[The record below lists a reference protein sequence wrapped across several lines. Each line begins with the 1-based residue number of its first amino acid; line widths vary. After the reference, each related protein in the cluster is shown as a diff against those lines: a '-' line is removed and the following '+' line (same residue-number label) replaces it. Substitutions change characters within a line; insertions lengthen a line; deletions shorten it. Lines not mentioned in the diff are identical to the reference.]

1 MEGNTPKGER
11 RSTAL
16 LTAYTSRNLKWNE
29 RIEAFHYAGLLN
41 GLLATFPRGKSR
53 PLLFPC
59 LRNDEV

>member
-29 RIEAFHYAGLLN
+29 RIDYAGLLN
-41 GLLATFPRGKSR
+41 GLLTTFPRGKSR